1 MSKISQI
8 AQYEFK
14 SALGNKWFVF
24 MGIIFPIIL
33 GLVFLVV
40 TNVRDSSEAD
50 DVDKTQIEHE
60 GYVDYSGIIKTI
72 PEDLPKGILTEFSD
86 EAGAQAALQS
96 NEISAYYI
104 IPDDYVTTGNLISVR
119 PDYNLL
125 EPGKQVGIIE
135 WIIKQNLVGNEE
147 LAVAVQEPLVL
158 KQTDLVLVEQGS
170 QDTAEDCSR
179 PGPQCKSNEF
189 VSYIPLIIVVIF
201 YMLLITAAGLI
212 IRGVGKEK
220 ENRVMEILMTS
231 VTPKQILAGK
241 TMGLGLFALLQFISW
256 IGIFYAILTFGGQ
269 SVNLPSDFSL
279 PIGVLT
285 WGFVYF
291 IFGYALYALL
301 LAGAGAMISRVKE
314 IQVATFTVITPLL
327 IGYLIMLT
335 YGMEHPHGPL
345 TIGVSLF
352 PFTSPMA
359 MMHRLS
365 IGDVP
370 LWQPIVGLVLLVAT
384 VYLVNNLMARLFKAQ
399 NLLSGQ
405 PFSLKRFFRAI
416 FRK

>member
-24 MGIIFPIIL
+24 MGIIFPIII

-40 TNVRDSSEAD
+40 SNVQDSSEAD
-50 DVDKTQIEHE
+50 DVDKIQIENE
-60 GYVDYSGIIKTI
+60 GYVDYSGIIETI
-72 PEDLPKGILTEFSD
+72 PEDLPQGILTEFFD
-86 EAGAQAALQS
+86 EADAQAALQS
-96 NEISAYYI
+96 DEISAYYI
-104 IPDDYVTTGNLISVR
+104 IPENYVATGNLISVR

-125 EPGKQVGIIE
+125 EPGKQIGIIN
-135 WIIKQNLVGNEE
+135 WVIKQNLVGSAE
-147 LAVAVQEPLVL
+147 LAVMVQEPTVL
-158 KQTDLVLVEQGS
+158 TQTDLMLVEQGNE
-170 QDTAEDCSR
+170 DTAEDCSR

-189 VSYIPLIIVVIF
+189 VAYIPLIIVVIF

-241 TMGLGLFALLQFISW
+241 TIGLGFFALLQFIAW
-256 IGIFYAILTFGGQ
+256 IGIFYAILNFGGQ

-291 IFGYALYALL
+291 VFGYALYALL

-314 IQVATFTVITPLL
+314 IQAATFTVIMPLL
-327 IGYLIMLT
+327 IGYMIMLT

-345 TIGVSLF
+345 TVGVSLF

-370 LWQPIVGLVLLVAT
+370 LWQPIAGLVLLAGT
-384 VYLVNNLMARLFKAQ
+384 VYLVNHLMAKLFHAQ

-405 PFSLKRFFRAI
+405 PFSIKRFLKAI
-416 FRK
+416 FK